1 MEEAL
6 QTEDYDFEKLVK
18 NKNKRTLIYSFIR
31 LGIVFLV
38 CLIIGI
44 YLLSPLSSVSLME
57 LTGNIYLNNN
67 DIYSLINVNN
77 PNKTSL
83 FTLNKNKCEE
93 TFNNYPF
100 IKESKVTLTPFSFKV
115 DIIENA
121 PTAKYEDTYYSSCGD
136 ILDNKY
142 FINESLI
149 DYVNRSK
156 DNISTFINEPN
167 NNKYLPDF
175 MYIVCNINKEK
186 YSIEYLES
194 SNNEKTFI
202 LYYKQDGNSPYFRV
216 NLYYNDEISLSTYIK
231 NLIFDENLFSKL
243 NKLIENKESEQV
255 EYLDKVINYYSFDF
269 KFNKSNDEQIKLSI
283 SI

>member
-1 MEEAL
+1 MEEVT
-6 QTEDYDFEKLVK
+6 QIEDYDFEKLVK
-18 NKNKRTLIYSFIR
+18 NKNRHTLIYSFIR

-44 YLLSPLSSVSLME
+44 YLLSPLSSASLMK
-57 LTGNIYLNNN
+57 LTGNIYLNNE
-67 DIYSLINVNN
+67 DIYSILNINNS
-77 PNKTSL
+77 NKTSL
-83 FTLNKNKCEE
+83 FTLDKNKCEE
-93 TFNNYPF
+93 TLNNYPF
-100 IKESKVTLTPFSFKV
+100 IKESKVTLTPFSFNV

-121 PTAKYEDTYYSSCGD
+121 PTAKYENTYYSSCGE
-136 ILDNKY
+136 IIDNKY

-149 DYVNRSK
+149 DYTNKTK
-156 DNISTFINEPN
+156 DKISTFINEPN

-194 SNNEKTFI
+194 SKNEKTFI

-231 NLIFDENLFSKL
+231 NLIFNDSLSSQLKG
-243 NKLIENKESEQV
+243 LIKDKESEQV
-255 EYLDKVINYYSFDF
+255 EFLDKIINYYSFDF
-269 KFNKSNDEQIKLSI
+269 KFNKSNDGQLKLSI